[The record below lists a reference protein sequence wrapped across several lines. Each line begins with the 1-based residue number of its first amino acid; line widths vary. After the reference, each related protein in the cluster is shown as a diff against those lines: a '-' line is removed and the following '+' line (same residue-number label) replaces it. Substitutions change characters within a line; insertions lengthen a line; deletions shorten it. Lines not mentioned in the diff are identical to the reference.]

1 MIRIEQIIGPGVA
14 LRNPPDFCSNDSWK
28 VCHRYFSLALL
39 KFIVHWRVL
48 LASWVDNIDGIYS
61 STFNFVLTK
70 FIVANNAFL
79 VLL

>member
-14 LRNPPDFCSNDSWK
+14 LRNPPDFCSNASGKFATGTFHWL
-28 VCHRYFSLALL
+28 FSSSLA
-39 KFIVHWRVL
+39 WVL